1 MELSVRYSEE
11 MFGVK
16 DKKKFCCLLGV
27 LLAAGL
33 WLGVS
38 AAGKPDAKAT
48 TAGGEIRLIVRADDI
63 GSSHA
68 ANLACIKSY
77 REGIARSVEVMAMG
91 HKGYCN
97 VAAHRDAVTKAFT
110 SEKVKSVIE
119 KRGIKLISY
128 RDLSED

>member
-1 MELSVRYSEE
+1 MELSVGYLEE
-11 MFGVK
+11 IFGVK
-16 DKKKFCCLLGV
+16 DKKKSYCFLAM

-33 WLGVS
+33 WLVVS

-48 TAGGEIRLIVRADDI
+48 TADGEIKLIVRADDI

-77 REGIARSVEVMAMG
+77 REGISRSVEVMG
-91 HKGYCN
+91 HKGYWN
-97 VAAHRDAVTKAFT
+97 VAAHRDAVTRAFT

>member
-1 MELSVRYSEE
+1 

-16 DKKKFCCLLGV
+16 DKKKFCCLLVV

-38 AAGKPDAKAT
+38 AAGKPGAKAT

-77 REGIARSVEVMAMG
+77 REGIARSVEVMG
-91 HKGYCN
+91 HKGYWN
-97 VAAHRDAVTKAFT
+97 VAAHRDAVTRAFT
-110 SEKVKSVIE
+110 SKKVKSVIE
-119 KRGIKLISY
+119 KRGIRLISY
-128 RDLSED
+128 RDLSGD